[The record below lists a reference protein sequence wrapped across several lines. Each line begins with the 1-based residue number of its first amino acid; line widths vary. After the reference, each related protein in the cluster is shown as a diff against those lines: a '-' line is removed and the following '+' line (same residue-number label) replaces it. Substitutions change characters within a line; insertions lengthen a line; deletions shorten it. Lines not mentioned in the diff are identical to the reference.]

1 MNKLSHYRTILSQS
15 NWQRDESPLPIAV
28 ADWLMHTESLTLKL
42 QQVCA
47 NLTVDIIQQGW
58 LQAGSSPSIFA
69 HQREWLRE
77 VLLKCGE
84 NQWIFAQ
91 TIFPAETIKHVA
103 QEVVNLGNDPI
114 GLWLF
119 PQNPTRV
126 SLEWQQDSETGLY
139 MRRSQ
144 LRLRNYPLEIRELFL
159 EQFPF
164 E

>member
-1 MNKLSHYRTILSQS
+1 MNIFSNYRNMLSQQ
-15 NWQRDESPLPIAV
+15 NWQSDESLLPVAV
-28 ADWLMHTESLTLKL
+28 ADWLMHTDSLTLKL
-42 QQVCA
+42 QQICS
-47 NLTVDIIQQGW
+47 NLNVEIIQQSWQLVGFE
-58 LQAGSSPSIFA
+58 QNFA
-69 HQREWLRE
+69 KTWLRE
-77 VLLKCGE
+77 VLLKSGKT
-84 NQWIFAQ
+84 QWIFAQ
-91 TIFPAETIKHVA
+91 TLFPEKTIENVA

-119 PQNPTRV
+119 PQNPERV

-144 LRLRNYPLEIRELFL
+144 LMLKNYPLEIRELFL